1 MEERRI
7 LLVEDELKIADTLKL
22 GLSENGYEVEV
33 AYALRVESW
42 GNGLATEMARAA
54 VQVAFA
60 NLGLPDLVAFTLPTN
75 VASRRVMEKAGF
87 AFERDVVHA
96 DMPHVLYRLTASSRI

>member
-33 AYALRVESW
+33 AYD
-42 GNGLATEMARAA
+42 GM
-54 VQVAFA
+54 
-60 NLGLPDLVAFTLPTN
+60 DI
-75 VASRRVMEKAGF
+75 
-87 AFERDVVHA
+87 
-96 DMPHVLYRLTASSRI
+96 RLK